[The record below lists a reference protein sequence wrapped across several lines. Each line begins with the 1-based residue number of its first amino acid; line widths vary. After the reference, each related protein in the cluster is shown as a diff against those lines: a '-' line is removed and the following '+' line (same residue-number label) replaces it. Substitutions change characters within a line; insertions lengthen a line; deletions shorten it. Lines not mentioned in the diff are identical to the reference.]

1 MHPHQAAMAER
12 VTVVIAERS
21 FGGGSNVGKD
31 KRRSRLGGDAL
42 EVNAVPGGCRRG
54 EDAWLG
60 T

>member
-1 MHPHQAAMAER
+1 MAER